1 MKTFVIYMNSMLQSG
16 GIERVVSNLC
26 NHLSKDYK
34 VTILTKDV
42 AKSFYPLNSEIK
54 FQTLNIPANLSMK
67 KSKLF
72 RAFQVQKSFFV
83 THKRLKKKLK
93 ELSADYIYV
102 VHVYNALE
110 VLFAKKKEN
119 LIISE
124 HGSYFGYN
132 KIYTLLKKI
141 AYPKAYKL
149 IVPSTMDTAVY
160 KKLKYPVV
168 YIPHHKTFSVGEK
181 IADVQNN
188 HIVLNVGRYT
198 DDKRQLLLLEIWN
211 EIVRTNKNN
220 DWKLVLVGSGENEE
234 KLSTYIH
241 EQKLE
246 TSVELKKPTERISEE
261 YLKSGIFVFTSR
273 FEGFGMVLLEAM
285 SFGLPCISFDCPSG
299 PRDVV
304 QDNSNGFLIQNNN
317 VKLFGEKLVELM
329 DNSEL
334 RLKFQK
340 NAIKTI
346 NNWDNDKITNIWKV
360 ILQ

>member
-1 MKTFVIYMNSMLQSG
+1 MIPSG

-26 NHLSKDYK
+26 NNLSEDYFI
-34 VTILTKDV
+34 VVLTKDNT
-42 AKSFYPLNSEIK
+42 KSFYKLND
-54 FQTLNIPANLSMK
+54 NILITSLFLPANLDMK
-67 KSKLF
+67 RSKVF
-72 RAFQVQKSFFV
+72 RAIQVIKSFIQ
-83 THKRLKKKLK
+83 THKKLKRKLK
-93 ELSADYIYV
+93 ELNAEFIYV

-110 VLFAKKKEN
+110 VLFAKRDEK

-132 KIYTLLKKI
+132 KIYTLLKRI
-141 AYPKAYKL
+141 IYPKAYKL
-149 IVPSTMDTAVY
+149 IVPSTMDTEVY
-160 KKLKYPVV
+160 TRLKYPAV
-168 YIPHHKTFSVGEK
+168 YIPHHKTFSVNEK
-181 IADVQNN
+181 ITNVQNN
-188 HIVLNVGRYT
+188 HTILNIGRYT
-198 DDKRQLLLLEIWN
+198 EDKRQLLLLEIWKN
-211 EIVRTNKNN
+211 IVVDEKNK
-220 DWKLVLVGSGENEE
+220 DWKLKLVGSGEKEE
-234 KLSTYIH
+234 ELRDFVRKH
-241 EQKLE
+241 KLE
-246 TSVELKKPTERISEE
+246 TSVEFKNPTEKINEE
-261 YLKSGIFVFTSR
+261 YLQAGIFAFTSR